1 MTVDLE
7 GAVACVTGGARG
19 IGRETAVELAGRGA
33 QVWIGDL
40 DADEAGRTAE
50 ELGEL
55 VRASSLD
62 VGDRKSFADFLAAV
76 EAAAGPPDVLVNN
89 AGIMPL
95 GPFLTQDEET
105 SQRTIA
111 VNLVGVINGMRLA
124 LPGMLERGR
133 GHVVNVASM
142 MAKLPVPG
150 AAVYT
155 ATKHAVL
162 GLTGVVRAEIS
173 DSGVTLST
181 VLPSIVRTELI
192 SGIPLPRGVPTVDP
206 EDVARAIADSCDN
219 GRHEIHVPRWLGA
232 YDAVEAALPGRAMG
246 AVRRL
251 LDDRRALDRLDAQ
264 ARADYDRRTRQG
276 DAS

>member
-1 MTVDLE
+1 MGIALD

-19 IGRETAVELAGRGA
+19 IGRETAVELASRGA
-33 QVWIGDL
+33 RVWIGDL
-40 DADEAGRTAE
+40 DADEASRTAE
-50 ELGEL
+50 AIGES
-55 VRASSLD
+55 VRASPLD
-62 VGDRKSFADFLAAV
+62 VSDRKSFADFLAAA
-76 EAAAGPPDVLVNN
+76 EAGAGPPEVLVNN

-95 GPFLTQDEET
+95 GPFLSEDEET
-105 SQRTIA
+105 SERTIA

-124 LPGMLERGR
+124 LPGMIERGR

-162 GLTGVVRAEIS
+162 GLTDVVRAEVS
-173 DSGVTLST
+173 NSGVTLST

-192 SGIPLPRGVPTVDP
+192 AGIPLPRGVPTVDP
-206 EDVARAIADSCDN
+206 EDVARAIADSCEN

-251 LDDRRALDRLDAQ
+251 LDDRRALDRLDAE

-276 DAS
+276 DSS

>member
-1 MTVDLE
+1 MAIGLD

-19 IGRETAVELAGRGA
+19 IGRATAVELAARGA
-33 QVWIGDL
+33 RVWIGDL
-40 DADEAGRTAE
+40 DAEDGERAAAE
-50 ELGEL
+50 VG
-55 VRASSLD
+55 ADAAPLD
-62 VGDRKSFADFLAAV
+62 VTDRHSFTDFLTTV

-95 GPFLTQDEET
+95 GPFMDEEEAT
-105 SQRTIA
+105 TARTIA

-124 LPGMLERGR
+124 LPGMVERDR
-133 GHVVNVASM
+133 GHIVNVASM

-162 GLTGVVRAEIS
+162 GLTNTVREEIS
-173 DSGVTLST
+173 PSGVTLST

-192 SGIPLPRGVPTVDP
+192 SGVPLPRGVPTVDP
-206 EDVARAIADSCDN
+206 EDVARAIADSCGN
-219 GRHEIHVPRWLGA
+219 ERREVHVPRWVGA
-232 YDAVEAALPGRAMG
+232 WDAVEVAMPAPVLG

-251 LDDRRALDRLDAQ
+251 LGDRRALDQLDLDA
-264 ARADYDRRTRQG
+264 RAAYERRTRQG
-276 DAS
+276 DDG